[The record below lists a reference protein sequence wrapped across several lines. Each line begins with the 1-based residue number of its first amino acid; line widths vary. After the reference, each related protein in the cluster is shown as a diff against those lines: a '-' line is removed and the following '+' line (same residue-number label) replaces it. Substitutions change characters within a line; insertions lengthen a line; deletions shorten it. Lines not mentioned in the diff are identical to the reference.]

1 MSKVLNDRAKKR
13 LRIAAALLRGVGKKP
28 RDLGLSRE
36 HFYEDLQA
44 LIASLPEDE
53 RRTLKENTDWVE
65 AYDNEWERL
74 NESNN
79 ATRKNTN
86 GRKDNDSKN

>member
-44 LIASLPEDE
+44 LIASLPEAE
-53 RRTLKENTDWVE
+53 RQSLKENTDWVE
-65 AYDNEWERL
+65 AYENEWDRL
-74 NESNN
+74 NPTTE
-79 ATRKNTN
+79 RKT
-86 GRKDNDSKN
+86 K